1 MANPEERNETLQV
14 YAISRGISID
24 DSIPLGFGQDGAV
37 WISSRETAVKLLERE
52 RTYINERDAY
62 LRLSDENVTSLGI
75 FAVPALVDYDDEHRI
90 VEMAIVSP
98 PYLLDFGKAYV
109 DRESPYTPEQKE
121 ESHEACRELFEAD
134 DWVLIEEAMLDLRLL
149 GIEYLD
155 IKPANIRAR

>member
-1 MANPEERNETLQV
+1 MANPEESNEAIQF

-24 DSIPLGFGQDGAV
+24 DSDSIGFGQDGAV
-37 WISSRETAVKLLERE
+37 WRSSRKTAIKVLERE

-62 LRLSDENVTSLGI
+62 LRLREENVTHLGI
-75 FAVPALVDYDDEHRI
+75 FAVPSLVDYNDQLWI
-90 VEMAIVSP
+90 VEMAIVTP

-109 DRESPYTPEQKE
+109 DRDSPYTPEQKE
-121 ESHEACRELFEAD
+121 ESLELCRELFEPD
-134 DWVLIEEAMLDLRLL
+134 DWELIEEALLDLRLL